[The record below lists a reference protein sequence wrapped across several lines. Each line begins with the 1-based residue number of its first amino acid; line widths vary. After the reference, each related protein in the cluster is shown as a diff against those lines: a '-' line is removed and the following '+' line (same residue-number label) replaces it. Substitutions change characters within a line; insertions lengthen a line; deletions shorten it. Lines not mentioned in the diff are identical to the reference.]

1 MYQNIYF
8 QREKNLM
15 HLWDDNLGYRT
26 FPYTR
31 YAYKK
36 ATHGEYTSIYGDRLT
51 KVYKYSKDDTDLF
64 ESDVAETTRVLVDLY
79 TDSDIPSTGHR
90 VLVYDIEVEMESG
103 LPDPTIASN
112 GITSIALHDSVS
124 NHYWVLILDE
134 NGKLQKKQT
143 DTTTVIP
150 FSTER
155 QLLETYLD
163 LYEQINPSIVTGW
176 NIDYFDTPY
185 LYNRLTNVLGESHAK
200 RLSPIGQCFY
210 SPYRQRYFIAGVS
223 YLDYLTL
230 YKNYTY
236 VELANYRLDT
246 VGQTELKEGKIEY
259 SGNLDDLFRDDIDK
273 FIQYNLVDVELIV
286 KLDRKLQFIDLAR
299 AICHAGHVPY
309 EDFVYSSKY
318 LEGALLTYLKKK
330 KRVAPN
336 KPADRK
342 ERMEALKEAG
352 EDKFIGAYVK
362 DPIVGK
368 YNWIY
373 DLDLTSLYPSII
385 MTLNISPETIIG
397 KVDGWDAEKFYRGEV
412 DWYTFEGE
420 SLSRENLKLLLEENN
435 CSIASNGVLYRQ
447 DVVGCIPDILDHWF
461 NQRVEFRKLEKQY
474 GTDGNTEKY
483 IFYKQR
489 QLVQKILLN
498 SLYGVL
504 GLPAFRFYNIANAEA
519 VTLTGQ
525 TIIKRTADIVNV
537 KYNKELGGTPLVLEM
552 VDGSSVDVY
561 PNTLVMIKRDG
572 IQLTIPAKELKEDD
586 DFIGK
591 VGLTESKT
599 FD

>member
-1 MYQNIYF
+1 MYQSIYY

-15 HLWDDNLGYRT
+15 HLWDDTMGYRA

-79 TDSDIPSTGHR
+79 TDSDIPSTGHT

-103 LPDPTIASN
+103 LPDPDIASN
-112 GITSIALHDSVS
+112 GITSIALYDSVS

-134 NGKLQKKQT
+134 NGNLQKKQT
-143 DTTTVIP
+143 DTTTIIP
-150 FSTER
+150 FSTEAD
-155 QLLETYLD
+155 LLKKYLD
-163 LYEQINPSIVTGW
+163 IYEEINPTIVTGW

-185 LYNRLTNVLGESHAK
+185 LYNRLTNVLGESQAN

-236 VELANYRLDT
+236 VELTNYRLDT
-246 VGQTELKEGKIEY
+246 VGQTELNEGKIEY
-259 SGNLDDLFRDDIDK
+259 SGNLDDLFRNDIDK

-412 DWYTFEGE
+412 EWYTFEGE
-420 SLSRENLKLLLEENN
+420 SLSRENLKLLLDENN

-474 GTDGNTEKY
+474 GTDGNTEQY

-519 VTLTGQ
+519 VTITGQ

-537 KYNKELGGTPLVLEM
+537 KYNKELGGEPLIVELE
-552 VDGSSVDVY
+552 DGSSHELY
-561 PNTLVMIKRDG
+561 PNSLVMVKRNN
-572 IQLTIPAKELKEDD
+572 IQITIPANELEETD

>member
-15 HLWDDNLGYRT
+15 HLWDDELGYRT

-143 DTTTVIP
+143 DTTTIIP

>member
-561 PNTLVMIKRDG
+561 PNTLVMIKRAG